1 MSAIVISEI
10 AREKFKH
17 ITVITR
23 VMVSPCSQS
32 MERSEIE
39 ILPPREVFRRNSD
52 VMCRGAKNLQR
63 VTLGAVGPFH
73 HFSPSR
79 CIRS

>member
-1 MSAIVISEI
+1 MVIYEIVC
-10 AREKFKH
+10 EKFQH

-52 VMCRGAKNLQR
+52 VICVVVRKIYSG
-63 VTLGAVGPFH
+63 
-73 HFSPSR
+73 
-79 CIRS
+79 